1 LLYGG
6 IEGGGTKFV
15 CAVSDESGQIIAR
28 DRFSTEEPA
37 PTLARVVAYFKDYEN
52 QHGEKL
58 AALGIASFGPVDL
71 HPASAHYGYITR
83 TPKAGWSYADVLGPV
98 KRAFPGIPVG
108 FNTDVNAA
116 ALSEHRWG
124 AGQAWETFGYLTI
137 GTGIGGG
144 VIANGQLVRGLI
156 HPETGHILLP
166 KHPDDPL
173 ERGVCP
179 FHPNC
184 LEGLASGPS
193 LKARWGVAGETLAPE
208 HPAWK
213 VEAYYLAQA
222 LTALLCL
229 LSPEGIILGGS
240 VMHQQQLFPMVRQQV
255 KELLNE
261 YLVHPRLE
269 TLEDVIVPPG
279 LGDDAGV
286 MGALAL
292 AMAAREKTIPG

>member
-1 LLYGG
+1 MLYGG

-15 CAVSDESGQIIAR
+15 CAIADDAGQIVAR
-28 DRFSTEEPA
+28 DRFPTETAET
-37 PTLARVVAYFKDYEN
+37 TLASAVGFFKDFEA
-52 QHGEKL
+52 QRGEKL
-58 AALGIASFGPVDL
+58 AAIGIASFGPVDL
-71 HPASAHYGYITR
+71 DPRSEHYGYITR
-83 TPKAGWSYADVLGPV
+83 TPKAGWSYTNVLGPV
-98 KRAFPGIPVG
+98 KAAFPDIPVE

-124 AGQAWETFGYLTI
+124 AGQAWETLCYLTI

-166 KHPDDPL
+166 LHPDDPI

-193 LKARWGVAGETLAPE
+193 IRARWGVPGENLAPE
-208 HPAWK
+208 HPAWRI
-213 VEAYYLAQA
+213 EAYYLAQA
-222 LTALLCL
+222 TVALLCL
-229 LSPEGIILGGS
+229 ISPQGVILGGS
-240 VMHQQQLFPMVRQQV
+240 VMHQPQLFPMVRQQV
-255 KELLNE
+255 KDLLND

-279 LGDDAGV
+279 LGDYAGV
-286 MGALAL
+286 LGAVALAVE
-292 AMAAREKTIPG
+292 AHQHA